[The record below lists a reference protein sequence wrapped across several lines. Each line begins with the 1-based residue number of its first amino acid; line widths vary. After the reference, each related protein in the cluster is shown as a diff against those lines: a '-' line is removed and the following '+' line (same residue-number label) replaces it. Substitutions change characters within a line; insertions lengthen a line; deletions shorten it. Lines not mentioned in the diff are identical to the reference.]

1 MFDAIE
7 AINDII
13 DDINDDAAEYAES
26 CYEDIYDEL
35 CYRVESGELSVDE
48 AELIN
53 QVAYEKYF
61 GESGE
66 DDEEAEFI
74 EAAKNASS
82 QSLESMTVRELE
94 LLKQEIEERIAAGS
108 PDSAAL
114 KNTIKRIN
122 RTLKAKAPET
132 KQRDK
137 RLAKL
142 C

>member
-26 CYEDIYDEL
+26 CYEEIYDEL

>member
-1 MFDAIE
+1 MFNAIE

-13 DDINDDAAEYAES
+13 DDINDDAMEYAES
-26 CYEDIYDEL
+26 CYEEIYDEL
-35 CYRVESGELSVDE
+35 CYRVESGELTLEE
-48 AELIN
+48 AELVN
-53 QVAYEKYF
+53 EKAYEKYF

-82 QSLESMTVRELE
+82 QSLENMTVRELE

-137 RLAKL
+137 KLAKL

>member
-13 DDINDDAAEYAES
+13 DDINEDAAEYAES
-26 CYEDIYDEL
+26 CYEEIYDEL
-35 CYRVESGELSVDE
+35 CYRVECGDLTLEE
-48 AELIN
+48 AEMVN

-66 DDEEAEFI
+66 DDEAEFI

-94 LLKQEIEERIAAGS
+94 LLKQEIEQRIAAGS

-137 RLAKL
+137 KLAKL